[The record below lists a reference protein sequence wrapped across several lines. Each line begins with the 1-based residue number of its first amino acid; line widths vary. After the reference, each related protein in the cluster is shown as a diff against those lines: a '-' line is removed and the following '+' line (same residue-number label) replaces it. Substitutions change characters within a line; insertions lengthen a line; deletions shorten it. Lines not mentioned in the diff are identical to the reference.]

1 LNIAILAANE
11 RIDTRNFRSGVAMTK
26 PFKAG
31 NTGELADG
39 EMEEVILNGL
49 ELMLARAG
57 DNYYITD
64 NRCTHLGGKLSQ
76 GTLKGNV
83 VTCPLH
89 GSQFDIRDGSVVRWI
104 HEPPGTPSF
113 TGKLRGSPRAITTY
127 RVAVKDGQIT
137 VYL

>member
-1 LNIAILAANE
+1 
-11 RIDTRNFRSGVAMTK
+11 M
-26 PFKAG
+26 
-31 NTGELADG
+31 ADG
-39 EMEEVILNGL
+39 ETKEVTINGL
-49 ELMLARAG
+49 ELMLARVG
-57 DNYYITD
+57 NNYYITG

-104 HEPPGTPSF
+104 HEPPGTARF
-113 TGKLRGSPRAITTY
+113 TGNLRGSPKGIRAYKVI
-127 RVAVKDGQIT
+127 VKDGEIA